1 MPTVGEHWRVPR
13 HTSTG
18 GTSFR
23 RARVPNARRWH
34 IDESYAEF
42 RPFHARPFLSR
53 NFQFFRGKK
62 KFRKMRVLSIR
73 FLSLLSFQP
82 MQVDLSSNWLTLWS
96 LLGLEIKG
104 RNSIKI
110 RYFSIER
117 DFFLNIATLISF
129 QFRNVDKSI
138 KIWRFLI
145 ETDFFVCLKIGFPKI
160 YLGKCEFPI
169 AKSWL
174 RFLGLR
180 SKGFPI
186 ELDHCCFSHMC
197 LLLIRIPRLEYCII
211 EVKSGTMQEISSN
224 KRKN

>member
-169 AKSWL
+169 EIVIKISWTSIE
-174 RFLGLR
+174 RFSNWIR
-180 SKGFPI
+180 S
-186 ELDHCCFSHMC
+186 
-197 LLLIRIPRLEYCII
+197 LLFFAYVSFID
-211 EVKSGTMQEISSN
+211 SN
-224 KRKN
+224 SKIGILYHWSQKWNDARNFEQ